1 MSNIEG
7 QYFNRN
13 LAGQLMTRAL
23 PNPPSILSIAR
34 SPEATRRNVVA
45 DSILSRW
52 GFDKNRHPSAAH
64 LDAVGAAEL
73 ALVADGEY
81 EAADSDRI
89 YPNDD
94 PVVVSRLGER
104 SKRFNRALNSKDFVS
119 ALNDAASIFVTNP
132 AGYDLSHREWC
143 AQTQLVDF
151 RPAATFQVMPLELK
165 KLPSNPFEANQLD
178 RQIVTVEGNDLEVQT
193 VGGFV
198 TFSRQLLKNNRF
210 DLLAETIKSLTA
222 ACYRAERNAVL
233 KILLDDDSIEAP
245 EKRLFNSENDAPSII
260 ASGPTFSEYQD
271 AVFAK
276 LASAASRFGA
286 ARLSG
291 AAGFAPTFG
300 AKPAHALLPP
310 APHQA
315 AAAGNSAIRT
325 GSTPE
330 LGGRNL
336 GFLLPDPALNPVIL
350 LGHLSSTAS
359 PMLQIFTESDSI
371 HIKAVFDFAV
381 TFVSRSA
388 VRFAL
393 PAIPE
398 TW

>member
-1 MSNIEG
+1 MTIES
-7 QYFNRN
+7 QYFNR
-13 LAGQLMTRAL
+13 AFTGQLMTRSL
-23 PNPPSILSIAR
+23 PNPPSILAVAR
-34 SPEATRRNVVA
+34 SPEATRRNVVT

-52 GFDKNRHPSAAH
+52 NYGKNLHPSAAH
-64 LDAVGAAEL
+64 LDVLGAAEL
-73 ALVADGEY
+73 ALVSTGEY
-81 EAADSDRI
+81 ESTDSDRI
-89 YPNDD
+89 FPNDD
-94 PVVVSRLGER
+94 PAVMSRMGER

-132 AGYDLSHREWC
+132 AGYDLSHRDWC
-143 AQTQLVDF
+143 ARCELVDF

-165 KLPSNPFEANQLD
+165 KLPSNPFEANRLD
-178 RQIVTVEGNDLEVQT
+178 RQIVTIEGNDLEAQT

-210 DLLAETIKSLTA
+210 DLLAETIRSLIA

-233 KILLDDDSIEAP
+233 KILLDDDLIEAP

-260 ASGPTFSEYQD
+260 ESGSAFSEYQG

-286 ARLSG
+286 TRLSG
-291 AAGFAPTFG
+291 ATGFEPTFG

-325 GSTPE
+325 VSTPE

-359 PMLQIFTESDSI
+359 PMLQIFTESDAI

-388 VRFAL
+388 VRFSL
-393 PAIPE
+393 PAIQE

>member
-1 MSNIEG
+1 
-7 QYFNRN
+7 
-13 LAGQLMTRAL
+13 MTRAL

-260 ASGPTFSEYQD
+260 ASGPTFLNT
-271 AVFAK
+271 K
-276 LASAASRFGA
+276 MRF
-286 ARLSG
+286 S
-291 AAGFAPTFG
+291 P
-300 AKPAHALLPP
+300 
-310 APHQA
+310 
-315 AAAGNSAIRT
+315 
-325 GSTPE
+325 
-330 LGGRNL
+330 NL
-336 GFLLPDPALNPVIL
+336 PALPLDSEL
-350 LGHLSSTAS
+350 LDYLERRDLRLLSEQNQPTRSYPPHLTKLRQLGIRPSGPDRRRNWA
-359 PMLQIFTESDSI
+359 D
-371 HIKAVFDFAV
+371 
-381 TFVSRSA
+381 
-388 VRFAL
+388 
-393 PAIPE
+393 E
-398 TW
+398 T